1 MIPIPIIAP
10 LRRYLMIGMGVA
22 LVVALLWGAR
32 VDHLRA
38 GYKAALGKILVSIDV
53 TTGRRVTADAAPVT
67 IEALGVLRDRY
78 RQERNE
84 ARGIVDRQ
92 SASIRAAGAETARL
106 AAVADRN
113 RQLADAT
120 ARERDGWIQRA
131 RAAETRTERLS
142 AEAEVEECD
151 AVLDALYRDGF

>member
-1 MIPIPIIAP
+1 MNQFATI
-10 LRRYLMIGMGVA
+10 RRSLTSGLI
-22 LVVALLWGAR
+22 LALLLTLAWGAR

-53 TTGRRVTADAAPVT
+53 TTGRKVTADAAPVT

-78 RQERNE
+78 RQERND
-84 ARGIVDRQ
+84 ARTVVDRQ
-92 SASIRAAGAETARL
+92 SASIRAAGMETARL
-106 AAVADRN
+106 AGVADRN

-131 RAAETRTERLS
+131 RAAETRTQRLS